1 MAATAAATAAA
12 RAGRA
17 ATASSVTGAARRNG
31 LLLGLTLALA
41 AALAAGRASLD
52 DEAEVSLSGAGLKP
66 ARLRVGRGETLR
78 VKVSSG
84 DEREHCFA
92 VDALR
97 VEKRVRPGHPVV
109 ADLTPERV
117 GTFPITCCL
126 HPDNAAERGQL
137 VVGE

>member
-1 MAATAAATAAA
+1 M
-12 RAGRA
+12 
-17 ATASSVTGAARRNG
+17 GAAGRNG

-52 DEAEVSLSGAGLKP
+52 DEAAVSLSAAGFKP

-84 DEREHCFA
+84 DGVEHCFA

-97 VEKRVRPGHPVV
+97 VEKRVRPGQPVV
-109 ADLTPERV
+109 ADLNPERV
-117 GTFPITCCL
+117 GTFAITCCL

>member
-1 MAATAAATAAA
+1 MATGAATAAA
-12 RAGRA
+12 RAARA
-17 ATASSVTGAARRNG
+17 ATASSVTGAAGRNG
-31 LLLGLTLALA
+31 LLLGLMLALA
-41 AALAAGRASLD
+41 AALAAGRATLD
-52 DEAEVSLSGAGLKP
+52 DEVAVSLSASGFKP

-78 VKVSSG
+78 VRVSSG

-109 ADLTPERV
+109 ADLNPERV
-117 GTFPITCCL
+117 GSFPITCCL
-126 HPDNAAERGQL
+126 HPDNQAETGRL